1 MPRRKVMAGVN
12 SLKSRVAVKKIFK
25 FFRHRTTETEHI
37 TSSQNVLAVDAA
49 RKYKELAEKRAQ
61 AARSAFKIAALELR
75 RAERSLEDAETYL
88 QSIRSFCLDK
98 EGRENHDFVLIEH
111 EKVNEEDTQ
120 EVAISMVSAG
130 SVEDAVEKK

>member
-1 MPRRKVMAGVN
+1 
-12 SLKSRVAVKKIFK
+12 
-25 FFRHRTTETEHI
+25 
-37 TSSQNVLAVDAA
+37 VLAVDAA